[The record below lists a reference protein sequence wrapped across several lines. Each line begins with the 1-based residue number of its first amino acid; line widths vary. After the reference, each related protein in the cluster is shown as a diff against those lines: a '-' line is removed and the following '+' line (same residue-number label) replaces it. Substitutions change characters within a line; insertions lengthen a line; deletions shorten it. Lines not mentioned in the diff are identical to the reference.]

1 MKKRNGFWYKQ
12 LRIAGLAWR
21 SLRNNK
27 FRSFLT
33 SLGIIIG
40 AATIILVIGL
50 GKGAGEKIEAQ
61 YSNMSVTTILINAPS
76 TEGQPSKL
84 DITDIGK
91 LMESEHI
98 LKAVPQL
105 TGRVEVSGGE
115 NSFQAG
121 VLGTSMDFFSMAN
134 MEMHKGR
141 MFTQAE
147 EDNHEKVVII
157 GATVA
162 EELYGS
168 RESDVVG
175 EQIVIGKKPFE
186 IIGVARYKGG
196 SIGPVTVDDS
206 VIMPYDSS
214 YRYVLGK
221 NGRFNIN
228 LEARDVDSIE
238 VAMEDAGKILR
249 ESHNIGSGMMEDF
262 RLRDMGANVQAA
274 KDSARTM
281 SFLLGSVGFIV
292 LLVGGIGIMNIMHII
307 VKERTKEIGI
317 RKAIGAKKYHIL
329 LQFLLEAV
337 ILSFFGAAVGL
348 ILATVIFFILKNYG
362 LDIVLVW
369 WSYGVSLVF
378 TVGIGVFFGYYPAV
392 KASQLKP
399 VDTLRYE

>member
-1 MKKRNGFWYKQ
+1 M
-12 LRIAGLAWR
+12 AWR